1 MKCAILGVHTL
12 LADLLEP
19 NVYFRFNPMLS
30 AEVSLDESRPGAL
43 KQLQV
48 DTEQYLER
56 NEPKLKLLCNVLG
69 EERTTLWKTR
79 DWISEK
85 AWQLQQRWA

>member
-1 MKCAILGVHTL
+1 MHTL

-43 KQLQV
+43 KQLQM
-48 DTEQYLER
+48 DTQQYLER
-56 NEPKLKLLCNVLG
+56 NELKLNLLCSVLG
-69 EERTTLWKTR
+69 EERTTFCKTR

>member
-1 MKCAILGVHTL
+1 MKSSISGVHTL

-19 NVYFRFNPMLS
+19 NVYFPFNPMLS

-48 DTEQYLER
+48 DTQQYLER
-56 NEPKLKLLCNVLG
+56 NEPKLTLLCSVLC

-85 AWQLQQRWA
+85 AWQL

>member
-1 MKCAILGVHTL
+1 M

-19 NVYFRFNPMLS
+19 NVYFRFNLMLS

-43 KQLQV
+43 KQLQL
-48 DTEQYLER
+48 DTQQYLER
-56 NEPKLKLLCNVLG
+56 NEAKLKLLCSVLG
-69 EERTTLWKTR
+69 EERTTLGKTR

-85 AWQLQQRWA
+85 AWQLQQHWT